1 MRHFIRELPL
11 TSQPHHRLNQLGAAA
26 LSDAELLS
34 LLMARPDGLALAH
47 ELLTTFGSLNQIF
60 QADPHQLQQIA
71 GIGEGLMN
79 RLKAIQE
86 VSSRLNQAADELP
99 ETVNNPASA
108 ARHFIPRLG
117 HLKREELWVMFL
129 STRNHVLGLK
139 ALYKGS
145 LNQSVVRVAEV
156 FQEAFAHN
164 AFHIILAHNHPSGD
178 ISPSHEDVKVTNQ
191 IARAGKLLDLQLT
204 DHLIIA
210 KKRWYSLKDGGL
222 MQG

>member
-11 TSQPHHRLNQLGAAA
+11 TSQPHHRLNQMGAAA

-34 LLMARPDGLALAH
+34 LLIARPDGLALAH
-47 ELLTTFGSLNQIF
+47 ELLTTFGSINQIL
-60 QADPHQLQQIA
+60 QAEPQQLQAIS

-79 RLKAIQE
+79 RLRAIHE
-86 VSSRLNQAADELP
+86 LNIRCSQTAEELP
-99 ETVNNPASA
+99 ETIHNPASA
-108 ARHFIPRLG
+108 ARHFIPKLG

-129 STRNHVLGLK
+129 STKCHVLGLK

-156 FQEAFAHN
+156 FQQAFAHN
-164 AFHIILAHNHPSGD
+164 AYQIILAHNHPSGD

-191 IARAGKLLDLQLT
+191 IAKAGKLLDLQLV

-210 KKRWYSLKDGGL
+210 KKKWYSLKDGGL
-222 MQG
+222 LRD